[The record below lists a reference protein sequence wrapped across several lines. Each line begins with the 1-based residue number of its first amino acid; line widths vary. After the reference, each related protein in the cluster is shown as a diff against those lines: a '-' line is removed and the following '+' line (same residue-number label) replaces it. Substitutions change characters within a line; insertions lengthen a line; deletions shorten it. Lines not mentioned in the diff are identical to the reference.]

1 MLLLVAFVAGC
12 GNVWGAEETTTYVFI
27 NRDWNATCD
36 NADANW
42 TCGTRGSGY
51 TQGQGTQISTSASGA
66 NATSPVSFTNIKQIV
81 VTYCTN
87 ASKGEGTIKVQ
98 VGDETEK
105 SFSVTKPSSGGT
117 TLKTTTFDYSPYETG
132 NVKITVECSTNSVY
146 IYSVAITTETSSGP
160 SISANNINIA
170 SDATS
175 GEISY
180 TLSNPVDG
188 AAVSASSDDAWISN
202 IAVDGS
208 NKKVTFN
215 TTANTVAAE
224 RTGTITLSY
233 TKGDE
238 ELATKAV
245 TVTQAKAVVMLNYTL
260 ATQIV
265 PGKHYIITNETD
277 GEIAAMGLQNSNN
290 RATVNITASGGTASI
305 ASDAGVYEFVIGG
318 DETTGYYTI
327 YDEENKG
334 YLYAAS
340 SSSNNLKYKAEID
353 ANCKWTITFDNE
365 GVATITAKGSY
376 TRNIMRY
383 NPSNKIFSCYASG
396 QDDIYLFMRNGDE
409 STQEVTA
416 TIADACTDGKGK
428 YYGTYSNLFPFIVP
442 ADVTV
447 SEISVVDGELLIE
460 NYETG
465 DVVPA
470 NTGVMLSSTSAGNKA
485 LTLSVGGTSA
495 LGSDNM
501 LRPTGKAGLYS
512 NKMNA
517 DDANCK
523 FYRLTMHNGTNLGFW
538 WGAENGAAFDYETP
552 NRAYLA
558 VPNTAAAA
566 KGGFLLFDETTGIE
580 SLPQATSLKGD
591 TEWYNLAGQR
601 VAAPQKG
608 IYIKNGKK
616 VNVK

>member
-12 GNVWGAEETTTYVFI
+12 GNVWGAEETIESNFT
-27 NRDWNATCD
+27 DKNATVGTGELQWTVTNSNSFETSG
-36 NADANW
+36 NARGLQSAKNTTNFVFTSNKTQTEALGAIKKIVITASANANQ
-42 TCGTRGSGY
+42 TINVTVGGAAFGS
-51 TQGQGTQISTSASGA
+51 STSLPNKSANVDFTFTGSASG
-66 NATSPVSFTNIKQIV
+66 QIV
-81 VTYCTN
+81 VTISRSSSST
-87 ASKGEGTIKVQ
+87 AWVKKIV
-98 VGDETEK
+98 
-105 SFSVTKPSSGGT
+105 VTYDSSS
-117 TLKTTTFDYSPYETG
+117 D
-132 NVKITVECSTNSVY
+132 
-146 IYSVAITTETSSGP
+146 P
-160 SISANNINIA
+160 SINADDVDIA
-170 SDATS
+170 YNATE

-188 AAVSASSDDAWISN
+188 AAVSASSDDEWISN
-202 IAVDGS
+202 IAVNES
-208 NKKVTFN
+208 TKKVTFSA
-215 TTANTVAAE
+215 TANTVAAK

-260 ATQIV
+260 ATQII
-265 PGKHYIITNETD
+265 PGKHYIITSGTD
-277 GEIAAMGLQNSNN
+277 GDIMAMGYQNTSN
-290 RATVNITASGGTASI
+290 RPAVAITASDGTASI
-305 ASDAGVYEFVIGG
+305 ESDAGVYEFVIGG

-327 YDEENKG
+327 YDEVNEG

-340 SSSNNLKYKAEID
+340 SSSNHLKNKAEID
-353 ANCKWTITFDNE
+353 ANCKWTITFGDDD
-365 GVATITAKGSY
+365 VATVTAKGTY
-376 TRNIMRY
+376 THNLMRY
-383 NPSNKIFSCYASG
+383 NSSGTGLFSCYASG
-396 QDDIYLFMRNGDE
+396 QNDIYLFVRDGDE
-409 STQEVTA
+409 STQQVNA
-416 TIADACTDGKGK
+416 TIAAACTDGKGK
-428 YYGTYSNLFPFIVP
+428 YYGTYSNPFPFIVP

-460 NYETG
+460 NYKTG

-470 NTGVMLSSTSAGNKA
+470 NTGVMLSATSAGNKA

-501 LRPTGKAGLYS
+501 LRATGKAGLYS

-523 FYRLTMHNGTNLGFW
+523 FYRLTMHNGTALGFW

-566 KGGFLLFDETTGIE
+566 KGGFLLFDETTGIK

-616 VNVK
+616 VSVK